1 MDPPPSAP
9 GPSPLPPSLRALL
22 AETPESLVLDN
33 GLTLVFQQ
41 VPEHPVLS
49 TQVWIRTGSIHE
61 EGSLGSG
68 LSHFLEHMLFK
79 GSERRPPGQIA
90 REVQAF
96 GGSINAYTAFDRTV
110 YYIDGPS
117 EGLDQSLDLLCDMTL
132 HARLPAG
139 EVLKEQDVILRE
151 IDMTLDDPDRILL
164 RGLFATAFREHPFRY
179 PVIGLRPL
187 FEQVDRE
194 VLAAYYEARY
204 VPENMVLSVAG
215 DVERIALLE
224 AVNRTFGEVPR
235 TPVKPVVIP
244 SEPAQL
250 AIRENRLEGDYQT
263 VRGLLAFKIPSMRH
277 PDAPALDILAA
288 IMGSGQSGRLRQK
301 LREDMGLVHDISASA
316 WNPGQPG
323 LFVIQYQCDPDKAER
338 AEEAVRATF
347 EAYCE
352 HGFTR
357 QELEKARRFAS
368 VSEVHARQTI
378 SGLASRN
385 GLVSAL
391 VGDLHYPEQFFRRI
405 HALSLE
411 DLQSLAGRTFR
422 EDQLSL
428 VSLRPPAPPA
438 RTQPARQHR
447 ELPPFEE
454 LALLNGARILW
465 QADRRLP
472 RTCMRFSGLGG
483 SLYEDPGHRGA
494 TSLLTTLLAR
504 DTRFRT
510 AYQVARDLESD
521 GGFLMDISGNN
532 SFSLAIE
539 VVPEMARQG
548 LRALEEAVLYPAF
561 KEATLTREREAQLAH
576 LRILNDEILDHGRLA
591 MRELFFGDHPFAS
604 DPAGSLDSC
613 ASIDR
618 SCLKSLY
625 NRLIVA
631 PNSLL
636 VIAGD
641 FDPERLI
648 PHARA
653 FMEQLPD
660 WNFRSLHRPFTGP
673 AATGDHARTLKRE
686 QSVVFEAYPDVGLT
700 AENECVAQLLDEIL
714 SDMSGPLFRS
724 VREEH
729 SLAYFVGAARILA
742 PRHGVFYLYAGTQP
756 GKAGEVYGYF
766 TAELERIRSGGLE
779 QKELDA
785 ARTRLVVQ
793 NRFSLQNPAT
803 RAARAA
809 LNALYGKPVMDWLT
823 YEDRLKAVTVDD
835 LAEFTRRNLA
845 PGSSLRLTVGPE
857 FD

>member
-1 MDPPPSAP
+1 MTPDSPP
-9 GPSPLPPSLRALL
+9 GPSPLPPSLQSLL
-22 AETPESLVLDN
+22 AETPESIVLDN
-33 GLTLVFQQ
+33 GLQLVFQE
-41 VPEHPVLS
+41 VPEHPVVS

-61 EGSLGSG
+61 EGALGSG

-79 GSERRPPGQIA
+79 GSERRRPGEIA

-132 HARLPAG
+132 HARLPAE
-139 EVLKEQDVILRE
+139 EVIKEKDVILRE

-164 RGLFATAFREHPFRY
+164 RSLFATAFREHPFRY

-187 FEQVDRE
+187 FEQVDRD
-194 VLAAYYEARY
+194 VLSAYYEARY
-204 VPENMVLSVAG
+204 VPENMVLSVVG
-215 DVERIALLE
+215 DIDRNGLLE
-224 AVNRTFGEVPR
+224 TVGRTFGAVPR
-235 TPVKPVVIP
+235 TPVRPIVIP
-244 SEPAQL
+244 SESSQL

-263 VRGLLAFKIPSMRH
+263 ARGMLAFKIPSMRH
-277 PDAPALDILAA
+277 PEAPALDVLAA
-288 IMGSGQSGRLRQK
+288 IVGSGQSGRLRQK

-323 LFVIQYQCDPDKAER
+323 LFVVQYQCDPDKADR

-347 EAYCE
+347 EAYRE
-352 HGFTR
+352 HGFTA

-385 GLVSAL
+385 GLISAL

-411 DLQSLAGRTFR
+411 DLQSLAGKTFR
-422 EDQLSL
+422 NDQLSL
-428 VSLRPPAPPA
+428 VSLRPPAPAARTRPA
-438 RTQPARQHR
+438 RENRD
-447 ELPPFEE
+447 LPPFEE
-454 LALLNGARILW
+454 VALPNGARILW
-465 QADRRLP
+465 QADHRLP

-483 SLYEDPGHRGA
+483 SLFEDPSHRGA

-504 DTRFRT
+504 DTRFNT
-510 AYQVARDLESD
+510 AYQVARNLESD
-521 GGFLMDISGNN
+521 GGFLIDASGNN
-532 SFSLAIE
+532 SFSLATE
-539 VVPEMARQG
+539 VMPEMARQG

-561 KEATLTREREAQLAH
+561 KEATLNREREAQLAH
-576 LRILNDEILDHGRLA
+576 LHILNDEILDHGRLA
-591 MRELFFGDHPFAS
+591 MRALFFGSHPFAS
-604 DPAGSLDSC
+604 DPAGSLESC
-613 ASIDR
+613 ARIDKP
-618 SCLKSLY
+618 CLNSLY

-641 FDPERLI
+641 FDPEKLI

-653 FMEQLPD
+653 FMEQLPG
-660 WNFRSLHRPFTGP
+660 WSFRSLQRPFTGP
-673 AATGDHARTLKRE
+673 AATGLHSRTLNRE
-686 QSVVFEAYPDVGLT
+686 QSVVFEAYPDVGIT
-700 AENECVAQLLDEIL
+700 AENDCVAQLLDEIL

-756 GKAGEVYGYF
+756 GKAGEIYGF
-766 TAELERIRSGGLE
+766 FAAELERIRTGGLGQE
-779 QKELDA
+779 ELDA

-803 RAARAA
+803 RAARAS
-809 LNALYGKPVMDWLT
+809 LNALYGKPVMDWLN
-823 YEDRLKAVTVDD
+823 YENRLKVVTVEDI
-835 LAEFTRRNLA
+835 AAFTRQHLSPETA
-845 PGSSLRLTVGPE
+845 LRLTVGPE